1 MHRKAPKNMPG
12 AKENTFHP
20 GAKSLQSGAT
30 NRCSGIARYR
40 TRVGESRFFARDI
53 CIKRLYKT
61 VEVSALRRYRYLFR
75 SLALARRDTVARFAR
90 VFV

>member
-1 MHRKAPKNMPG
+1 MPG

-20 GAKSLQSGAT
+20 GGRVFSWQLRTDVVALLA
-30 NRCSGIARYR
+30 IAP
-40 TRVGESRFFARDI
+40 ESVKVVFFPRDI

-61 VEVSALRRYRYLFR
+61 VEVSALPRYRYLFK

>member
-1 MHRKAPKNMPG
+1 MPG
-12 AKENTFHP
+12 AKENTRHP
-20 GAKSLQSGAT
+20 GEKSLQSAAP

-61 VEVSALRRYRYLFR
+61 AEVSALSRYRYL
-75 SLALARRDTVARFAR
+75 SKSLALALALARRDTVARFAR